1 MEGLM
6 GRGNGFSDKS
16 DYWKCIEAALIA
28 YLAGK
33 VGCEVDID
41 DICNDV
47 PEAHERT
54 CAAMALAQLRHEGR
68 VVFGGKTVVEV
79 S

>member
-1 MEGLM
+1 M

-33 VGCEVDID
+33 VGREVSVD
-41 DICNDV
+41 DICRDV
-47 PEAHERT
+47 PAAHERT

-68 VVFGGKTVVEV
+68 VVFDDKTVVEV
-79 S
+79 G

>member
-1 MEGLM
+1 M

-28 YLAGK
+28 YLTGK
-33 VGCEVDID
+33 VGCEVSVG
-41 DICNDV
+41 DICRDV
-47 PEAHERT
+47 PEARERT

-68 VVFGGKTVVEV
+68 VVFDDKTVIEV